1 MNASHLLLATI
12 VVLCLLCG
20 HCNLAKPTGSMT
32 RIQEVFRTLMAK
44 PMMLASRGKKS
55 LVAFPNVEEYLIDR
69 ENQEDGKGRS
79 GRRSFSDSSYWLL
92 TDVRSPVY
100 AVTLN
105 VRR

>member
-1 MNASHLLLATI
+1 MNSFNLMLAAL
-12 VVLCLLCG
+12 VVLSLLCG

-55 LVAFPNVEEYLIDR
+55 LVAFPNVEEYLIDQ
-69 ENQEDGKGRS
+69 ENQEYAKGTS
-79 GRRSFSDSSYWLL
+79 GRRSFSYSSYWLL